1 MGRILVVDDDA
12 GIQRALKELLG
23 NRGHTVSS
31 ARSGEAALEL
41 IEQETHDVVMLDVW
55 LPGLNGLETFQ
66 RIKAKRPM
74 TPVIVMTGTGT
85 MDIAIEASKLGA
97 FDYRMKPFEPGP
109 MLAAIEK
116 ALETARLNE
125 AQEDHAHEGAPLD
138 DLIIGGSARMQEL
151 FRAIGRVAATDAT
164 VLIRGESGT
173 GKELV
178 AKVIRRHSL
187 RALGPMVTF
196 NCAAV
201 PEQLLESELFGHERG
216 AFTGAVAR
224 KVGMFERA
232 EGGTILLDE
241 IGDVPLSVQVKILR
255 LLQEHTFERVGGT
268 ETLHVDVRILAATHR
283 DLERAIAEGRFRADL
298 YHRLNVVTLHVPPL
312 RERADDIPALAQAF
326 LTRFSEELKIEK
338 PALSQE
344 SAQLLGNH
352 AWPGN
357 VRELEHCMRR
367 VLIFTRGFAIQR
379 DDLLRAMAGPEA
391 IARAADAAP
400 GPESLREFV
409 KRFLDENAGRGCEP
423 RFAETV
429 ERELLLEAMSRS
441 GGNQSRAAELLGI
454 PRPTLHAKL
463 QRHGIRTTTVVDEGG
478 GPAC

>member
-12 GIQRALKELLG
+12 GIQRALKELLS

-41 IEQETHDVVMLDVW
+41 IEQESHDVVMLDVW

-66 RIKAKRPM
+66 RIKAKRPL

-125 AQEDHAHEGAPLD
+125 AQEDAAHEGAPLD
-138 DLIIGGSARMQEL
+138 DLIIGGSPRMQEL
-151 FRAIGRVAATDAT
+151 FRSIGRVAATDAT

-178 AKVIRRHSL
+178 AKVIRRHSQ
-187 RALGPMVTF
+187 RAAGPLVTF

-216 AFTGAVAR
+216 SFTGAVAR

-241 IGDVPLSVQVKILR
+241 IGDVPLSIQVKILR
-255 LLQEHTFERVGGT
+255 LLQERTFERVGGT
-268 ETLHVDVRILAATHR
+268 ETIRVDVRILAATNR

-298 YHRLNVVTLHVPPL
+298 YHRLNVVTLNVPPL
-312 RERADDIPALAQAF
+312 RERAEDIPALAQAF
-326 LTRFSEELKIEK
+326 LARFAEELKIEK

-344 SAQLLGNH
+344 SMRVLVSH
-352 AWPGN
+352 PWPGN

-379 DDLLRAMAGPEA
+379 EDLLRAMEGSEA
-391 IARAADAAP
+391 LAPAADAP
-400 GPESLREFV
+400 GQDPLREFV

-423 RFAETV
+423 RFSEIV

-478 GPAC
+478 GPTR

>member
-1 MGRILVVDDDA
+1 VGRILVVDDDA
-12 GIQRALKELLG
+12 GIQRALKELLV
-23 NRGHTVSS
+23 NRGHIVSS

-41 IEQETHDVVMLDVW
+41 IEQESHDVVMLDVW

-66 RIKAKRPM
+66 RIKSKRPL

-97 FDYRMKPFEPGP
+97 FDYRIKPFEPAP
-109 MLAAIEK
+109 MLAAIER
-116 ALETARLNE
+116 ALETARLNV
-125 AQEDHAHEGAPLD
+125 AQGKAPDDHVPVD
-138 DLIIGGSARMQEL
+138 DLIIGGSPRMHEL

-178 AKVIRRHSL
+178 AKVIRRHSQ
-187 RALGPMVTF
+187 RASGPLVTF

-232 EGGTILLDE
+232 ESGTILLDE
-241 IGDVPLSVQVKILR
+241 IGDVPLSIQVKILR
-255 LLQEHTFERVGGT
+255 LLQERTFERVGGT
-268 ETLHVDVRILAATHR
+268 ETIRVDVRILAATNR
-283 DLERAIAEGRFRADL
+283 DLERAIADGRFRADL

-312 RERADDIPALAQAF
+312 RERAEDIPALAQAF
-326 LTRFSEELKIEK
+326 LARFSEELKIEK
-338 PALSQE
+338 PSLSPE
-344 SAQLLGNH
+344 SLQLLVSH
-352 AWPGN
+352 PWPGN

-379 DDLLRAMAGPEA
+379 DDVLRAMEGSEA
-391 IARAADAAP
+391 LTQAADPAAGQNP
-400 GPESLREFV
+400 LREFV

-429 ERELLLEAMSRS
+429 ERELLLEAMSRA

-454 PRPTLHAKL
+454 PRPTLHARL
-463 QRHGIRTTTVVDEGG
+463 QRHGIRTTTVVEEGG
-478 GPAC
+478 GAAR

>member
-1 MGRILVVDDDA
+1 
-12 GIQRALKELLG
+12 
-23 NRGHTVSS
+23 
-31 ARSGEAALEL
+31 
-41 IEQETHDVVMLDVW
+41 
-55 LPGLNGLETFQ
+55 
-66 RIKAKRPM
+66 
-74 TPVIVMTGTGT
+74 
-85 MDIAIEASKLGA
+85 
-97 FDYRMKPFEPGP
+97 
-109 MLAAIEK
+109 
-116 ALETARLNE
+116 
-125 AQEDHAHEGAPLD
+125 
-138 DLIIGGSARMQEL
+138 
-151 FRAIGRVAATDAT
+151 
-164 VLIRGESGT
+164 
-173 GKELV
+173 
-178 AKVIRRHSL
+178 
-187 RALGPMVTF
+187 
-196 NCAAV
+196 
-201 PEQLLESELFGHERG
+201 
-216 AFTGAVAR
+216 
-224 KVGMFERA
+224 MFERA

-255 LLQEHTFERVGGT
+255 LLQEHTYERVGGT

-478 GPAC
+478 GPAR